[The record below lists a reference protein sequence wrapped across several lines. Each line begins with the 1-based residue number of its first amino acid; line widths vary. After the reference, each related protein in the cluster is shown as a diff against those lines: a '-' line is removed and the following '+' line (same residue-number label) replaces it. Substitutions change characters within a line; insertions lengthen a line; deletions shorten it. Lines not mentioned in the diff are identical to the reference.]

1 MVILKRP
8 EQIEKA
14 RASNRIVAE
23 VLQTLK
29 DKIKPGLTTRDL
41 DRIAETLVLKRGGKP
56 AFKGYR
62 GYPYSLCT
70 SVNREVVHGMPSDRI
85 LSEGDII
92 GIDFG
97 VYLKGYYGDAAVTLP
112 VGRVSEK
119 AQRLMQVTEASLYAA
134 SEKACEGKRLGDIS
148 AAVQKTVETAGF
160 SVVRDFVGHGIGE
173 NLHEDPQ
180 IPNYGKPGRGIELQP
195 GMIFAIEPMVN
206 EGTYKVKIL
215 EDGWTVVTEDGGLS
229 AHFEH
234 SVAITDNGPD
244 ILSQWDG

>member
-70 SVNREVVHGMPSDRI
+70 SVPR
-85 LSEGDII
+85 
-92 GIDFG
+92 
-97 VYLKGYYGDAAVTLP
+97 
-112 VGRVSEK
+112 
-119 AQRLMQVTEASLYAA
+119 
-134 SEKACEGKRLGDIS
+134 C
-148 AAVQKTVETAGF
+148 
-160 SVVRDFVGHGIGE
+160 
-173 NLHEDPQ
+173 
-180 IPNYGKPGRGIELQP
+180 
-195 GMIFAIEPMVN
+195 
-206 EGTYKVKIL
+206 
-215 EDGWTVVTEDGGLS
+215 
-229 AHFEH
+229 
-234 SVAITDNGPD
+234 
-244 ILSQWDG
+244 